1 MSPDRHLQCNLVSW
15 KSWYCNVSSARKGLA
30 GVSRY
35 RLLAQLGQ
43 AQEDGLTEVDAAA
56 PMAFVVGFWRPRA
69 FITMLYFAL
78 GSIKDALVIFSGVPL
93 ALTGGILLLLLRD
106 IPFSISA

>member
-1 MSPDRHLQCNLVSW
+1 
-15 KSWYCNVSSARKGLA
+15 
-30 GVSRY
+30 
-35 RLLAQLGQ
+35 
-43 AQEDGLTEVDAAA
+43 
-56 PMAFVVGFWRPRA
+56 
-69 FITMLYFAL
+69 MLYFAL